1 MVPTSSWLPIMTEA
15 SSASML
21 SSANGVLEVPSSWQ
35 AVINRLAAVT
45 AVNNTKDLKVM
56 VVTAHR
62 SGREMCELELI
73 YHVLIFSSKT
83 VRLLIMCCAVVI
95 REFSAAISLII
106 TLHEPLN
113 LGLIID
119 TENDQGVIEI
129 LYL

>member
-1 MVPTSSWLPIMTEA
+1 
-15 SSASML
+15 
-21 SSANGVLEVPSSWQ
+21 
-35 AVINRLAAVT
+35 
-45 AVNNTKDLKVM
+45 M

-62 SGREMCELELI
+62 SGKEMCELELI